1 MNMISS
7 KELYNAYKQKG
18 FTDRTQELV
27 NFALLL
33 EKQAY
38 DIGYE
43 DGKNLSERKY
53 EISTR

>member
-1 MNMISS
+1 MISS